1 MFEAIWPTLPAAFR
15 DEMILQCVKHLK
27 STPEEYDAFAR
38 LVAEVIKA
46 RPQSVKA
53 QWRMSNTFGTTQALT
68 RDPKRAA
75 PFFAVTYMAVR
86 KDDLTALYTALG
98 VTHKD
103 LEVAASSAVDN
114 PPTKAQF
121 ASVLAKGLAL
131 RLTGGESSRRGEI
144 AARLV
149 EFAAACLVLALGLAL
164 LLGFTLAGI

>member
-53 QWRMSNTFGTTQALT
+53 QWRMSDTFGTVRALT
-68 RDPKRAA
+68 REPKRAA

-114 PPTKAQF
+114 PPTQAQF
-121 ASVLAKGLAL
+121 ASVLAKGLDGVTKDSLHCMVGVIADVGIDAWQAPAREAL
-131 RLTGGESSRRGEI
+131 TQHL
-144 AARLV
+144 AAK
-149 EFAAACLVLALGLAL
+149 A
-164 LLGFTLAGI
+164 